1 MCCGAAVRAESPLGD
16 LDRVEVNLNLIS
28 MTIVVIMIEL
38 VQVEV
43 TKNLMLR
50 VTVVIM
56 PDWDR
61 MEVIFMTMVVV
72 MMVLDRVEVT
82 KNLMWMATGVIMTDL
97 DLVEVILM
105 MMVVIMMVI
114 AEIAMIITMK
124 DLDRWP
130 LQIVHCEIT
139 LHLSISQGAF
149 RRIDRNKDGFI
160 TWEEFQRVCK
170 RFFKFSS
177 VQEIDI
183 FIEPRS
189 DHSLSSLTH

>member
-1 MCCGAAVRAESPLGD
+1 
-16 LDRVEVNLNLIS
+16 
-28 MTIVVIMIEL
+28 
-38 VQVEV
+38 
-43 TKNLMLR
+43 
-50 VTVVIM
+50 
-56 PDWDR
+56 
-61 MEVIFMTMVVV
+61 MTMVVV
-72 MMVLDRVEVT
+72 MILLDRLKVT
-82 KNLMWMATGVIMTDL
+82 KNLMWMVTGVIMTDL
-97 DLVEVILM
+97 DLDEVLLLLM
-105 MMVVIMMVI
+105 MMIVIMMVT

-124 DLDRWP
+124 DLDRWH

-160 TWEEFQRVCK
+160 TWEEFQRVCI

-189 DHSLSSLTH
+189 DHSLCMSLTD

>member
-38 VQVEV
+38 VRVDV
-43 TKNLMLR
+43 AKNLMLR

-114 AEIAMIITMK
+114 AEIAMIFMEH
-124 DLDRWP
+124 LDRWH
-130 LQIVHCEIT
+130 LQILHCEFT
-139 LHLSISQGAF
+139 VHLSISQGAF
-149 RRIDRNKDGFI
+149 RRIDRNRDGFI
-160 TWEEFQRVCK
+160 TWEELQRVCI
-170 RFFKFSS
+170 RFN
-177 VQEIDI
+177 
-183 FIEPRS
+183 
-189 DHSLSSLTH
+189 

>member
-1 MCCGAAVRAESPLGD
+1 M
-16 LDRVEVNLNLIS
+16 
-28 MTIVVIMIEL
+28 M
-38 VQVEV
+38 
-43 TKNLMLR
+43 
-50 VTVVIM
+50 
-56 PDWDR
+56 
-61 MEVIFMTMVVV
+61 MVVV
-72 MMVLDRVEVT
+72 MMLLDRVEVT
-82 KNLMWMATGVIMTDL
+82 KNLMWMVTGVIMTGL

-114 AEIAMIITMK
+114 AEIAMIFMEHV
-124 DLDRWP
+124 DRWH
-130 LQIVHCEIT
+130 LQIVHCEFT
-139 LHLSISQGAF
+139 VHLSISQGAF

>member
-1 MCCGAAVRAESPLGD
+1 MDGD
-16 LDRVEVNLNLIS
+16 GCHN
-28 MTIVVIMIEL
+28 
-38 VQVEV
+38 
-43 TKNLMLR
+43 
-50 VTVVIM
+50 
-56 PDWDR
+56 
-61 MEVIFMTMVVV
+61 
-72 MMVLDRVEVT
+72 
-82 KNLMWMATGVIMTDL
+82 DL
-97 DLVEVILM
+97 DLVEVLLM
-105 MMVVIMMVI
+105 MMIVIMMVT

-130 LQIVHCEIT
+130 LQIVHCKIT

-160 TWEEFQRVCK
+160 TWEEFQRVCI

-189 DHSLSSLTH
+189 DHSLCMSVTNSLTD